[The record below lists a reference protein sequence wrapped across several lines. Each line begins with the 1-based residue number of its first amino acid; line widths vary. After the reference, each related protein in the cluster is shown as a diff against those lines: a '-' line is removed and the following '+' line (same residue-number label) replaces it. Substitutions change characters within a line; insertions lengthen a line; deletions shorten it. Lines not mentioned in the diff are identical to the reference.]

1 MKNTFLYILCSYCT
15 SMEKL
20 QKSDQLLSNKYVYS
34 EKLWC
39 KAANRGVIWK
49 KSVPTNYTIITGKHL
64 CESLFFNR
72 VVQSRTKY
80 FRQNREIQ

>member
-1 MKNTFLYILCSYCT
+1 MKKTFLYILCSYCT

-39 KAANRGVIWK
+39 KAANRGVQK
-49 KSVPTNYTIITGKHL
+49 KCSYKLHNNHRKAPMP
-64 CESLFFNR
+64 ESLF
-72 VVQSRTKY
+72 
-80 FRQNREIQ
+80 